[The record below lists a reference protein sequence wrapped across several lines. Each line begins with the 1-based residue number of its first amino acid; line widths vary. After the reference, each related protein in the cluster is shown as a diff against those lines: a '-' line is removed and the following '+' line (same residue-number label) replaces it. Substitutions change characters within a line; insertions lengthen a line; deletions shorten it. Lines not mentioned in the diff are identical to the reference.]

1 MAFVLGFLL
10 LSIGSVAVIAYQAVI
25 FGIIVASGSI
35 GRFIT
40 APLACAWTLTHVFF
54 PPLMILQFIV
64 IAFAF
69 SAAGKD

>member
-10 LSIGSVAVIAYQAVI
+10 LSIGSVAVIVYQAVI
-25 FGIIVASGSI
+25 LASGSI
-35 GRFIT
+35 SRFIA

-64 IAFAF
+64 IAFWLWAKIKISLF
-69 SAAGKD
+69 